1 MMKKNINNSRSMII
15 FMIGFTFL
23 ERLMKLVGGLQ
34 DYMGLRSSNLYAGTM
49 ADLSTEFG
57 CQEYSNFNKASFI
70 KV

>member
-1 MMKKNINNSRSMII
+1 
-15 FMIGFTFL
+15 MIGFTSL
-23 ERLMKLVGGLQ
+23 KRLMKLVKGLQ

-49 ADLSTEFG
+49 AVLSTEFG

>member
-1 MMKKNINNSRSMII
+1 MII

-23 ERLMKLVGGLQ
+23 ERLMKLVLSLQ
-34 DYMGLRSSNLYAGTM
+34 DYMGLRSSNLYVSTM
-49 ADLSTEFG
+49 AVLSTESG

>member
-1 MMKKNINNSRSMII
+1 
-15 FMIGFTFL
+15 MIGFTFL